1 MQQTGGV
8 NTTTFVS
15 IGAGGQ
21 YQFSGGTLQA
31 SGGIANQG
39 VFDAGN
45 QPVSINAGGI
55 VDLSSGTWKGLG
67 DASLSMGANSLLI
80 VPAGFNPA
88 TALAN
93 YSSLGL
99 VHTAGTTLTLSAG
112 QGFSGIGS
120 IGDPVVC
127 QGTITAQSGYF
138 VNLNNG
144 LVLSAGGNASLG
156 SGSLTANDAVSG
168 ISGGSLS
175 AGNEYFGKG
184 GTAVFTQSAGNNSDG
199 QPLPGLQRRRP
210 WRL

>member
-1 MQQTGGV
+1 M
-8 NTTTFVS
+8 
-15 IGAGGQ
+15 
-21 YQFSGGTLQA
+21 
-31 SGGIANQG
+31 
-39 VFDAGN
+39 
-45 QPVSINAGGI
+45 
-55 VDLSSGTWKGLG
+55 
-67 DASLSMGANSLLI
+67 
-80 VPAGFNPA
+80 PAGFNPA

-156 SGSLTANDAVSG
+156 SGSLTANNAVSG

-184 GTAVFTQSAGNNSDG
+184 GTAVFTQSAGNNSAGNLYLGYNVADHGAYNLTGTG
-199 QPLPGLQRRRP
+199 QLSGTQYIGYSGAGTL
-210 WRL
+210 